1 MEFTTLGRTGLTVSR
16 MGLGCG
22 GHSRLGLATGKDEA
36 NAISVVHKALELGIN
51 FIDTAESYKTETAVG
66 KALALAKTP
75 RESVVL
81 STKLS
86 ARTDDRFTTAKEF
99 KTRAEECLARLQTDY
114 VDILHLHGV
123 KADEYAYC
131 QSELVPA
138 LLALRE
144 AGKVR
149 FLGITEAFGPDPQHA
164 MLGPAVNCENCWD
177 VVMVGFNVL
186 NQSARERVLEATQ
199 AQQIGTLCMFAV
211 RRVLSKPDVLQ
222 ALLSELVASG
232 QLPHEALSVYPHGE
246 DITGLAYRFCRDEP
260 GIDIVLSGTGNPA
273 HLEANAQALLG
284 PPLPP
289 DERAALVRLFAGLD
303 SVSGN

>member
-1 MEFTTLGRTGLTVSR
+1 MNTTTLGKTGLTVSR

-86 ARTDDRFTTAKEF
+86 ARTDDRYTTATELKA
-99 KTRAEECLARLQTDY
+99 RAEGCLERLQTDY
-114 VDILHLHGV
+114 LDILHLHGV
-123 KADEYAYC
+123 TADEYAYC

-138 LLALRE
+138 LLELRDS
-144 AGKVR
+144 GKIR

-164 MLGPAVNCENCWD
+164 MLGPAVNADNCWE
-177 VVMVGFNVL
+177 VVMVGFNIL
-186 NQSARERVLEATQ
+186 NQSARERVLTATQ
-199 AQQIGTLCMFAV
+199 ARQIGTLCMFAV
-211 RRVLSKPDVLQ
+211 RRVLSNPD
-222 ALLSELVASG
+222 ALHSLLGELVASG
-232 QLPHEALSVYPHGE
+232 QLPSDALTVFPPGDVTE
-246 DITGLAYRFCRDEP
+246 LAYQFCRDEP

-273 HLEANAQALLG
+273 HLEANARALLG
-284 PPLPP
+284 PPIPSALR
-289 DERAALVRLFAGLD
+289 ERLLRVFAGLD